1 MRSYTIVQSS
11 SRAARPAVMIVA
23 LATACASSGSSS
35 RELPA
40 PSAVTAGDMERNPG
54 DPIERVLQ
62 SKDPSIQVSSSP
74 AGLSVTIRGSSSFV
88 SGTSPLYVLD
98 GVPIQ
103 AGPGGLL
110 TGINPYDI
118 ESIKVLKDPTDLAM
132 YGSRAANGVIVIKT
146 KHAAKP
152 PQ

>member
-1 MRSYTIVQSS
+1 MRSFPSLHS
-11 SRAARPAVMIVA
+11 ASRAALPAAMMVA
-23 LATACASSGSSS
+23 LATGCASGGSSS
-35 RELPA
+35 ELPA
-40 PSAVTAGDMERNPG
+40 PSTVTAGDMERNPG

-62 SKDPSIQVSSSP
+62 AKDPSIQVSSSP

-103 AGPGGLL
+103 PGPGGLL

-118 ESIKVLKDPTDLAM
+118 ESIKVLKNPADVAL
-132 YGSRAANGVIVIKT
+132 YGMRGGNGVIVITT
-146 KHAAKP
+146 KRP
-152 PQ
+152 GGSRP